1 MMVEEPKWL
10 PINQITDR
18 AGDLRILELP
28 FEAKRTY
35 FIQNVPHGSQRGFH
49 AHRSLR
55 QIFFAPQGSFEIE
68 LITSISKRSFLLNS
82 TDQRALV
89 VPPGYWRIISSFSK
103 DATCMVL
110 ASEHY
115 MESDYI
121 RNFDEYVSWC
131 RENLKNES

>member
-1 MMVEEPKWL
+1 MLLEEPKWL
-10 PINQITDR
+10 PINQIIDQ
-18 AGDLRILELP
+18 AGSLCVLELP

-35 FIQNVPHGSQRGFH
+35 FIQNVPQGSQRGFH

-55 QIFFAPQGSFEIE
+55 QIFFAPQGKFEIE
-68 LITSISKRSFLLNS
+68 LITCNSKKSFLLNS
-82 TDQRALV
+82 NDQRALI
-89 VPPGYWRIISSFSK
+89 VPPGYWRVISSFSK

-121 RNFDEYVSWC
+121 RSFDEYVSWC
-131 RENLKNES
+131 KENFRNES

>member
-1 MMVEEPKWL
+1 MVEEPKWL
-10 PINQITDR
+10 PINQLADR

-35 FIQNVPHGSQRGFH
+35 FIQNVPHGAQRGFH

-68 LITSISKRSFLLNS
+68 LSTSKSKRSFLLNS
-82 TDQRALV
+82 IDQRALV
-89 VPPGYWRIISSFSK
+89 VPPGYWRIISSFSR

-115 MESDYI
+115 LESDYI
-121 RNFDEYVSWC
+121 RNFDEYVTWC
-131 RENLKNES
+131 KEIFQNES